1 MSLSAKPK
9 TFTSYQAFTIAVL
22 AILQFTI
29 VLDFMVLSPLGV
41 LLLEKLKINTS
52 QFGLVVSAYA
62 FSAGVAGLL
71 TAGFADKFD
80 RKKLLLFFYTGFI
93 IGTFLCGIAPD
104 YHFLLIA
111 RIVTGLFGGVVGS
124 VSFAIIT
131 DLFKLEVRGRVM
143 GFVQMA
149 FAASQVLGIP
159 IGLLLANHFGWHA
172 PFLMITA
179 FGVLLGIVI
188 AVYMKPVN
196 AHLQIRSER
205 NAFAHLFKTVAEPRY
220 QLAFAATTLLATGG
234 FMLMPFASA
243 FTTHNLGITVDQLP
257 LLYGITGV
265 FSIVF
270 GPLAGRLSDKFGK
283 FNVFVAGS
291 LITMT
296 TVAIY
301 TNLGTT
307 SFALVTMINVL
318 MFLGVSS
325 RMISASALTTAV
337 PAPQDRGAFMSIN
350 SSVQQISGG
359 IGSAVAGLIVV
370 QTSTGALEHYNYL
383 GDVVIGAMIITIF
396 MLRFVNKM
404 VTPSAGKKQAEKT
417 VDLPAEV

>member
-1 MSLSAKPK
+1 M
-9 TFTSYQAFTIAVL
+9 IAIL
-22 AILQFTI
+22 ALLQFTI

-41 LLLEKLKINTS
+41 LLLEKLQINTS

-62 FSAGVAGLL
+62 FSAGASGLL
-71 TAGFADKFD
+71 AAGFADKFD
-80 RKKLLLFFYTGFI
+80 RKRLLLFFYTGFVL
-93 IGTFLCGIAPD
+93 GTLLCGLAPD

-111 RIVTGLFGGVVGS
+111 RIITGLFGGVVGS

-131 DLFKLEVRGRVM
+131 DLFKMEVRGRVM

-149 FAASQVLGIP
+149 FAASQILGIP
-159 IGLLLANHFGWHA
+159 VGLLLANHFGWHA
-172 PFLMITA
+172 PFMMLTV
-179 FGVLLGIVI
+179 FGILLGIVI
-188 AVYMKPVN
+188 TIYMQPVN
-196 AHLQIRSER
+196 AHLQFKSER
-205 NAFAHLFKTVAEPRY
+205 DPFTHLLKTVSRPRY

-243 FTTHNLGITVDQLP
+243 FTTHNLGISLDQLP

-265 FSIVF
+265 FSIIF
-270 GPLAGRLSDKFGK
+270 GPLAGKLSDRIGK
-283 FNVFVAGS
+283 FAVFFIGSVVTLIMVA
-291 LITMT
+291 
-296 TVAIY
+296 VY

-307 SFALVTMINVL
+307 PFVLVAIVNVL

-325 RMISASALTTAV
+325 RIIAASALTTAV
-337 PAPQDRGAFMSIN
+337 PEQQDRGAFMSIN

-370 QTSTGALEHYNYL
+370 QTSTGAIEHYNIL
-383 GDVVIGAMIITIF
+383 GYVVIAAMIITIL
-396 MLRFVNKM
+396 MMRLVDRMVNKPAA
-404 VTPSAGKKQAEKT
+404 VPQQPGKT

>member
-9 TFTSYQAFTIAVL
+9 TFTSYQAFIIAVL
-22 AILQFTI
+22 ALLQFTI

-62 FSAGVAGLL
+62 FSAGISGLL

-80 RKKLLLFFYTGFI
+80 RKKLLMFFYTGFI
-93 IGTFLCGIAPD
+93 VGTFLCAIAPD

-131 DLFKLEVRGRVM
+131 DLFKMEVRGRVM

-149 FAASQVLGIP
+149 FSASQVLGIP

-172 PFLMITA
+172 PFFMIAA
-179 FGVLLGIVI
+179 FGVLLGILI
-188 AVYMKPVN
+188 MVYMKPVT
-196 AHLQIRSER
+196 AHLQIRSEK
-205 NAFAHLFKTVAEPRY
+205 NPVVHLFETMIKPHHL
-220 QLAFAATTLLATGG
+220 LAFAATTLLATGG

-243 FTTHNLGITVDQLP
+243 FTTHNLGISMDQLTV
-257 LLYGITGV
+257 LYLITGI
-265 FSIVF
+265 FSAIF
-270 GPLAGRLSDKFGK
+270 GPLVGRLSDKVGK
-283 FNVFVAGS
+283 FNIFVAGS
-291 LITMT
+291 LLTMT

-307 SFALVTMINVL
+307 PFALVALINVM

-337 PAPQDRGAFMSIN
+337 PAPQDRGAFMSLN
-350 SSVQQISGG
+350 ASVQQISGG

-370 QTSTGALEHYNYL
+370 QTSTGAIQHYNYL
-383 GDVVIGAMIITIF
+383 GDVVICAMIITII
-396 MLRFVNKM
+396 MMRFVNKM

>member
-9 TFTSYQAFTIAVL
+9 TFTSYQAFIIAVL
-22 AILQFTI
+22 ALLQFTI

-62 FSAGVAGLL
+62 FSAGISGLL

-80 RKKLLLFFYTGFI
+80 RKKLLMFFYTGFI
-93 IGTFLCGIAPD
+93 VGTFLCAIAPD

-131 DLFKLEVRGRVM
+131 DLFKMEVRGRVM

-149 FAASQVLGIP
+149 FSASQVLGIP

-172 PFLMITA
+172 PFFMIAA
-179 FGVLLGIVI
+179 FGVLLGILI
-188 AVYMKPVN
+188 MVYMKPVT
-196 AHLQIRSER
+196 AHLQIRSEK
-205 NAFAHLFKTVAEPRY
+205 NPVVHLFETMTKPHHL
-220 QLAFAATTLLATGG
+220 LAFAATTLLATGG

-243 FTTHNLGITVDQLP
+243 FTTHNLGISMDQLTV
-257 LLYGITGV
+257 LYLITGI
-265 FSIVF
+265 FSAIF
-270 GPLAGRLSDKFGK
+270 GPLVGRLSDKVGK
-283 FNVFVAGS
+283 FNIFVAGS
-291 LITMT
+291 LLTMT

-307 SFALVTMINVL
+307 PFALVALINVM

-337 PAPQDRGAFMSIN
+337 PAPQDRGAFMSLN
-350 SSVQQISGG
+350 ASVQQISGG

-370 QTSTGALEHYNYL
+370 QTSTGAIQHYNYL
-383 GDVVIGAMIITIF
+383 GDVVICAMIITII
-396 MLRFVNKM
+396 MMRFVNKM

>member
-9 TFTSYQAFTIAVL
+9 TFTSYQAFIIAVL
-22 AILQFTI
+22 ALLQFTI

-62 FSAGVAGLL
+62 FSAGISGLL

-80 RKKLLLFFYTGFI
+80 RKKLLMFFYTGFI
-93 IGTFLCGIAPD
+93 VGTFLCAIAPD

-131 DLFKLEVRGRVM
+131 DLFKMEVRGRVM

-149 FAASQVLGIP
+149 FSASQVLGIP

-172 PFLMITA
+172 PFFMIAA
-179 FGVLLGIVI
+179 FGVLLGILI
-188 AVYMKPVN
+188 MVYMKPVT
-196 AHLQIRSER
+196 AHLQIRSEK
-205 NAFAHLFKTVAEPRY
+205 NPVVHLFETMIKPRHL
-220 QLAFAATTLLATGG
+220 LAFAATTLLATGG

-243 FTTHNLGITVDQLP
+243 FTTHNLGISMDQLTV
-257 LLYGITGV
+257 LYLITGI
-265 FSIVF
+265 FSAIF
-270 GPLAGRLSDKFGK
+270 GPLVGRLSDKVGK
-283 FNVFVAGS
+283 FNIFVAGS
-291 LITMT
+291 LLTMT

-307 SFALVTMINVL
+307 PFALVALINVM

-337 PAPQDRGAFMSIN
+337 PAPQDRGAFMSLN
-350 SSVQQISGG
+350 ASVQQISGG

-370 QTSTGALEHYNYL
+370 QTSTGAIQHYNYL
-383 GDVVIGAMIITIF
+383 GDVVICAMIITII
-396 MLRFVNKM
+396 MMRFVNKM

>member
-9 TFTSYQAFTIAVL
+9 TFTAYQAFIIAVL

-62 FSAGVAGLL
+62 FSAGIAGLL

-80 RKKLLLFFYTGFI
+80 RKKLLMFFYTGFI
-93 IGTFLCGIAPD
+93 VGTFLCAIAPD

-131 DLFKLEVRGRVM
+131 DLFKMEVRGRVM

-149 FAASQVLGIP
+149 FSASQVLGIP

-172 PFLMITA
+172 PFLMIAA
-179 FGVLLGIVI
+179 FGVLLGILI
-188 AVYMKPVN
+188 MVYMKPVTV
-196 AHLQIRSER
+196 HLQIKSEK
-205 NAFAHLFKTVAEPRY
+205 NPVVHLFETMIKPRHL
-220 QLAFAATTLLATGG
+220 LAFAATTLLATGG

-243 FTTHNLGITVDQLP
+243 FTTHNLGISMDQLT
-257 LLYGITGV
+257 LLYLITGI
-265 FSIVF
+265 FSAIF
-270 GPLAGRLSDKFGK
+270 GPLVGRLSDKVGK
-283 FNVFVAGS
+283 FNIFVAGS
-291 LITMT
+291 LLTMT
-296 TVAIY
+296 TVAVY

-307 SFALVTMINVL
+307 PFALVALVNVM

-337 PAPQDRGAFMSIN
+337 PAPQDRGAFMSLN

-370 QTSTGALEHYNYL
+370 QTSTGAIQHYNYL
-383 GDVVIGAMIITIF
+383 GDVVICAMIITIV
-396 MLRFVNKM
+396 MMRFVNKM
-404 VTPSAGKKQAEKT
+404 VTPSAAKKQAEKT